1 MSWLRF
7 ILVALVL
14 CLPAVVTAQDS
25 ADDKGYLTRLLQD
38 SLGGEGRV
46 VDITGFRG
54 ALSSEATIDKVTVA
68 DKDGIWLT
76 LTDLTLQW
84 TRSALLRGE
93 LDVQTLS
100 AKKIV
105 LSRAP
110 KEKNDGLPAPEAEPF
125 SLPELPVSIK
135 LDTLK
140 VDEIIIGAPLL
151 GEELRLSLKASA
163 MLAGGDASVDLS
175 ARRLDD
181 KRGTFNFKAK
191 FAEASQMLN
200 LDLALSEAA
209 GGIASRLLDL
219 PGRPSVDLIVAGEGP
234 LDDFASDIE
243 LKSDGEKRLSGQ
255 VILSAVK
262 ARAGG
267 DDPARQFS
275 ANLGGDVTALLAPK
289 YRPFFGDDVIMRV
302 AGQREPDGALTLS
315 DLRLTAQEVS
325 LTGALALNAEQW
337 PTQIALEIELGGRG
351 ATVLPIPGPQT
362 KVGHAALNI
371 TYAADRSNA
380 WTARFDVSELARA
393 GIGIGTLQLA
403 AGGVLEG
410 DVGTLGRV
418 TADVRFAA
426 EELSLADPALAE
438 AVGPNLVGT
447 FSMSYL
453 EGELLKLTGLDLR
466 SASAQLTGAAD
477 IDALQSGFK
486 TDLEAEL
493 TTSDL
498 SKFSRLVEQPLSG
511 AAKLGLNGTVALG
524 GQFDLSIIGTATDL
538 GVGQA
543 QADTLLRGKT
553 ALNIT
558 ARRGTEGT
566 VLERAEIVN
575 EQVALSATGRFA
587 TDDSEASYALRLAEF
602 GEIEPRLP
610 GPLTVHGKAV
620 QDAVGW
626 RVDLTASGPLEAR
639 AKIAGLVTGP
649 DARIRF
655 DAGVPDINPLVPAY
669 SGAVALNG
677 TLGQSPEGWLIDT
690 ELRGPYGLT
699 GEVEGRVTGKEPNF
713 YFDARLPDV
722 RPLVPGYSGPL
733 AATGTLEET
742 SDGWQVDTDI
752 SGPYGL
758 TADVEGT
765 VTGAAPAFRY
775 TARLPDIRPFVPEIA
790 GVLTLDGTAQQ
801 TGEGWTIDTALAGPG
816 GTNARVAGTIAS
828 GEQMNLTA
836 SGSVPLGLSEPF
848 LRPRSLQGQ
857 ATFDLALNGAP
868 GLGALSGTI
877 STSGARFS
885 APLLL
890 IALTGI
896 DARAEIAGGRADLSL
911 SANVANGGRLSVS
924 GPVQLTGAMPA
935 DLRVSLAEVVV
946 TDSLIYH
953 TRVSGALDVNG
964 PLQGGARIAGRL
976 SLGKTSISIPSTG
989 ITSFGSLPPIT
1000 HVNVP
1005 AAARQTQQRA
1015 GVGSGAGGEE
1025 GRPGPVYPLDVTIS
1039 APSRIFVRGRGIDA
1053 ELGGELRLTGTTADI
1068 ISAGRFDLVRGRLD
1082 VLEKRFNLDEG
1093 RVLLQG
1099 DFDPYLMFVA
1109 RTDTGNGTASVTIEG
1124 PASSPEVSFSSVPDA
1139 PQDEVLSQIFFRRD
1153 LTELSPLQAAQLA
1166 SAVATLAGKGGE
1178 GVVSRLRRK
1187 IGVDDLD
1194 VTSDEDGNT
1203 GLRVGKYISDN
1214 VYTDVTTSSGGG
1226 GAISLNIDLS
1236 KSVTAR
1242 GSVDSENESKLGI
1255 FFQKDY

>member
-1 MSWLRF
+1 MTWLRL
-7 ILVALVL
+7 ILVALAL
-14 CLPAVVTAQDS
+14 CLPGAVLAQDG

-68 DKDGIWLT
+68 DEAGIWLT
-76 LTDLTLQW
+76 MTDLTLQW

-93 LDVQTLS
+93 FDVQTLS
-100 AKKIV
+100 AKKIT
-105 LSRAP
+105 LTRAP
-110 KEKNDGLPAPEAEPF
+110 KEKDDGLPSPEAQPF

-140 VDEIIIGAPLL
+140 VDEITIGAPLL

-163 MLAGGDASVDLS
+163 ALAGGDASVDLS

-181 KRGTFNFKAK
+181 KRGTFDIKAS
-191 FAEASQMLN
+191 FVEVSQMLD
-200 LDLALSEAA
+200 LDLALSDAA
-209 GGIASRLLDL
+209 DGVVVRLLDL
-219 PGRPSVDLIVAGEGP
+219 PGKPSVDMTIQGNGP
-234 LDDFASDIE
+234 LDDFTSDIV
-243 LKSDGEKRLSGQ
+243 LKTDGQTRLAGQ
-255 VILSAVK
+255 VSLGAAK

-267 DDPARQFS
+267 DDPARRFT
-275 ANLGGDVTALLAPK
+275 ADLGGDVTALFAPK
-289 YRPFFGDDVIMRV
+289 YRPFFGDDVALRV
-302 AGQREPDGALTLS
+302 AGLREPDGALTLS
-315 DLRLTAQEVS
+315 DLRLTAQEVT
-325 LTGALALNAEQW
+325 LTGGLALNAEQW
-337 PTQIALEIELGGRG
+337 PTQIALEVEMGGRG
-351 ATVLPIPGPQT
+351 ATMLPIPGPPT
-362 KVGHAALNI
+362 KVGRAALNI
-371 TYAADRSNA
+371 SYAADQSNE
-380 WTARFDVSELARA
+380 WTARFDITEMERA
-393 GIGIGTLQLA
+393 GVGIGTLQLS

-410 DVGTLGRV
+410 DVGALGRV

-438 AVGPNLVGT
+438 VVGRDVAGA
-447 FSMSYL
+447 FRMAYL
-453 EGELLKLTGLDLR
+453 EGEPLKLSDLDLR
-466 SASAQLTGAAD
+466 SASAQLTGAAEV
-477 IDALQSGFK
+477 DALQSGFK

-493 TTSDL
+493 ITRDL
-498 SKFSRLVEQPLSG
+498 SKFSRLANRPLSG

-524 GQFDLSIIGTATDL
+524 GQFDLTVKGTATDL
-538 GVGQA
+538 GLDQA

-553 ALNIT
+553 ELNIT
-558 ARRGTEGT
+558 ARRGAQGI
-566 VLERAEIVN
+566 VLERAEIAN
-575 EQVALSATGRFA
+575 DQLTLTANGRFA
-587 TDDSEASYALRLAEF
+587 TDNSEASYALRLAEF
-602 GEIEPRLP
+602 SKIEPRLP
-610 GPLTVHGKAV
+610 GPLTVHGNAV

-626 RVDLTASGPLEAR
+626 RVDLTAAGPLDAR

-655 DAGVPDINPLVPAY
+655 DAGLPDISPLVAGH

-677 TLGQSPEGWLIDT
+677 TLAQSPEGWLVDT
-690 ELRGPYGLT
+690 DLSGLYGLT
-699 GEVEGRVTGKEPNF
+699 AEVEGRVTGKGANVR
-713 YFDARLPDV
+713 YDARLPDV

-733 AATGTLEET
+733 AMTGTLAET
-742 SDGWQVDTDI
+742 PEGWLIDTDL

-765 VTGAAPAFRY
+765 LTGAAPAFRY
-775 TARLPDIRPFVPEIA
+775 VARLPDIRPFVPEIA
-790 GVLTLDGTAQQ
+790 GALTLDGTAQQ
-801 TGEGWTIDTALAGPG
+801 AGDVWQINTALTGPG
-816 GTNARVAGTIAS
+816 GTNANVAGTIAS
-828 GEQMNLTA
+828 GNRMNLTA
-836 SGSVPLGLSEPF
+836 RGSVPLGLSEPF

-857 ATFDLALNGAP
+857 ASFDLSLNGAP
-868 GLGALSGTI
+868 GLDALSGTI
-877 STSGARFS
+877 STSGARIS
-885 APLLL
+885 APIYL
-890 IALTGI
+890 IALTGV
-896 DARAEIAGGRADLSL
+896 DARAEITGGRADLSL
-911 SANVANGGRLSVS
+911 SANVSNGGRLSIN
-924 GPVQLTGAMPA
+924 GPVQLTGAMSA
-935 DLRVSLAEVVV
+935 DLRASLADVVV

-953 TRVSGALDVNG
+953 TRVSGTLGVNG
-964 PLQGGARIAGRL
+964 PLQGGARIAGQL

-1000 HVNVP
+1000 HVNAP
-1005 AAARQTQQRA
+1005 AAVRATQERA
-1015 GVGSGAGGEE
+1015 GIGPGSGDEADSL
-1025 GRPGPVYPLDVTIS
+1025 GRAYPLDVTIS

-1053 ELGGELRLTGTTADI
+1053 ELGGELRLTGTTSDI

-1082 VLEKRFNLDEG
+1082 VLEKRFDLDEG

-1099 DFDPYLMFVA
+1099 DFDPYLRFVA

-1139 PQDEVLSQIFFRRD
+1139 PQDEVLSQIFFRRG

-1178 GVVSRLRRK
+1178 GVVSRLRRT
-1187 IGVDDLD
+1187 IGLDDLD
-1194 VTSDEDGNT
+1194 ITSDEEGNT
-1203 GLRVGKYISDN
+1203 GLRAGKYISDN

-1255 FFQKDY
+1255 FFEKDY